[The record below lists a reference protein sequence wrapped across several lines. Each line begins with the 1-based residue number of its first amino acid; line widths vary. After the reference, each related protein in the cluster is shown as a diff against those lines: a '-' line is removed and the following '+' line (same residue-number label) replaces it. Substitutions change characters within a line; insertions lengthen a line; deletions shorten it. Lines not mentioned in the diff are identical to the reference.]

1 MAFQIHWKI
10 PFKSLRADTDY
21 CVNIYKDGTLPSGYP
36 LILDGG
42 SHPFTTQEDDN
53 EDMFTPI
60 RTQTG
65 YLRIVDTDKALNSAS
80 TPQIVTW
87 NWKDLLPN
95 TDTDRPV
102 TLTANGTIVWQGF
115 MQAQNFG
122 GVLYG
127 NPQEREFPVHCGL
140 IVLEGSD
147 INFQQTALQN
157 FAYLLQRIVNCID
170 LQSGGMETSGVIT
183 ANGTVHIENI
193 IIQGNT
199 DARQWLMKKIDW
211 QNFVDEDGDGNLIA
225 RFNLYQCLEDLCRFW
240 GWTARTYR
248 KNLYLTRADDSSEQQ
263 WLTLTRANLN
273 TLAGGSTAGTT
284 GGAFTN
290 LTPSGDIFASVEQN
304 DIRQRGANRAT
315 VKADANRA
323 DETFLEFAPD
333 AFIKQM
339 TDGGWQG
346 AIADDGMYVNY
357 TVDKTAMTLPLMTGT
372 AVSGNASFNVANIMP
387 SLGAEGDEFPVIR
400 IKKTYNGTAY
410 ASMETIYHHSLK
422 GILVL
427 RGEIYRKA
435 HKFESRADDHNSDIT
450 YGNKTMIM
458 RLGIGV
464 DREHASWW
472 DGRTWGDTLTTFIGV
487 IGGSDGIIW
496 SKWERSGGTA
506 NLYTRN
512 IGVNGKIGKIFVDF
526 LGSSD
531 LDDVDGQKSFEIS
544 EFSLDI
550 AQKPVGRSFGNK
562 EDWLSSREY
571 KSSNQNNVRMEWN
584 ADCIYA
590 TDLNMA
596 NGFGVVLNADG
607 SHFEGFV
614 YGSGSAIA
622 PEQHLANRVTT
633 YWAAAKRKLE
643 VELKTNA
650 ITEPTPQNRVKLDA
664 TIGYPIAIGRE
675 WRDDVTKLTI
685 LEL

>member
-1 MAFQIHWKI
+1 MAVHWQI
-10 PFKSLRADTDY
+10 PFKSLRTGTVY
-21 CVNIYKDGTLPSGYP
+21 TINIYDASFSGSP
-36 LILDGG
+36 VVLMGG
-42 SHPFTTQEDDN
+42 AQPFTTQEDDN
-53 EDMFTPI
+53 EDMFTPV

-65 YLRIVDTDKALNSAS
+65 YIRIVDNGKDANGNA
-80 TPQIVTW
+80 W
-87 NWKDLLPN
+87 NWKDLLPA

-102 TLTANGTIVWQGF
+102 TLTDGSNNVVWQGF

-127 NPQEREFPVHCGL
+127 NPQEREFPVHCAL
-140 IVLEGSD
+140 TILEGTD
-147 INFQQTALQN
+147 INYQQTAIQN
-157 FAYLLQRIVNCID
+157 FAYLLKQVTDCIAT
-170 LQSGGMETSGVIT
+170 QGGSAVAID
-183 ANGTVHIENI
+183 NI
-193 IIQGNT
+193 IVQGNT
-199 DARQWLMKKIDW
+199 DAQAWLLKRIDW
-211 QNFVDEDGDGNLIA
+211 QNFVDEDGDGNLTA

-248 KNLYLTRADDSSEQQ
+248 RNLYLTCADDSGEQTF
-263 WLTLTRANLN
+263 LTMTAANLA
-273 TLAGGSTAGTT
+273 TMAGGTAAGTT
-284 GGAFTN
+284 GGAFT
-290 LTPSGDIFASVEQN
+290 LIEPSGDIFASVEQN

-387 SLGAEGDEFPVIR
+387 SLGADGNEYPVIR
-400 IKKTYNGTAY
+400 IKKTYTSAVF
-410 ASMETIYHHSLK
+410 ASLQTVYEHSFK
-422 GILVL
+422 GILTLQGTV
-427 RGEIYRKA
+427 YRKA
-435 HKFESRADDHNSDIT
+435 HKLESRDDNNNSDIT

-458 RLGIGV
+458 RLGIGP
-464 DREHASWW
+464 DREHAQWYN
-472 DGRTWGDTLTTFIGV
+472 GRTWSNSVTTFTV
-487 IGGSDGIIW
+487 AIGGSDGYLW
-496 SKWERSGGTA
+496 TKWTSGSSHTYNRG
-506 NLYTRN
+506 
-512 IGVNGKIGKIFVDF
+512 IGVAGKAGLIFVDF

-544 EFSLDI
+544 EFSLHI
-550 AQKPVGRSFGNK
+550 QQKAPGRSFGNK

-596 NGFGVVLNADG
+596 NGFGVILNDDG
-607 SHFEGFV
+607 THFEGYEYV
-614 YGSGSAIA
+614 SGTPMA
-622 PEQHLANRVTT
+622 PEQHLANRVTA

-664 TIGYPIAIGRE
+664 TIGYAIAIGRE